1 MGAVKSGQ
9 LKAVRSGFGIP
20 IESGEAD
27 GLWQQESELPRG
39 ILHLVQVGSQNHRAD
54 VGPVITQLG

>member
-1 MGAVKSGQ
+1 MGVVESGQ
-9 LKAVRSGFGIP
+9 LRAERSGFGIP
-20 IESGEAD
+20 VEPGEAD
-27 GLWQQESELPRG
+27 GFWWQESGFPHG